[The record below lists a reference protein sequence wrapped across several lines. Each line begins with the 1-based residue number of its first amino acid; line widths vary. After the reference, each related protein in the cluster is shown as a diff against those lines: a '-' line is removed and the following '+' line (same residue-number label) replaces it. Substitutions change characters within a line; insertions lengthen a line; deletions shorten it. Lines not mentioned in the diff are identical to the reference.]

1 MAAGGGIETNRGLW
15 HFITGN
21 FVLRPKKLI
30 VQELKRNRT
39 KLIKNVAV
47 YQTQSKAGTENLK
60 TKLKLSGLQL
70 DFIQKL
76 SKFLGLSQLQSHDI
90 YCAFLLR
97 DYRWL
102 QKGSS
107 GRAQCGPPC
116 PGPGTE
122 DT

>member
-1 MAAGGGIETNRGLW
+1 MINYFISNISACRTNRDLW

-21 FVLRPKKLI
+21 FVLRHQDLI
-30 VQELKRNRT
+30 AQELKRNKA

-47 YQTQSKAGTENLK
+47 YQTQSAAAADDLK

-76 SKFLGLSQLQSHDI
+76 SKFLGVSGLQSHDI

-97 DYRWL
+97 DYRGSRKDL
-102 QKGSS
+102 QVGECMSTS
-107 GRAQCGPPC
+107 HRW
-116 PGPGTE
+116 
-122 DT
+122 